1 MLAGQQGRRG
11 GAASVTLCDW
21 PSVGTAGTPSL
32 QTRFGASGV
41 TRCHSGG
48 VGVQVR
54 EPPFSPLPSPVC
66 LDVGDGRGGVLRVTG
81 LGRGVW
87 GVSAVREPCEG
98 PAGAPAGGGRAW
110 EGSGH
115 SEAVPWGSAG
125 TSFTGD
131 LGDAEE
137 CGRG

>member
-1 MLAGQQGRRG
+1 M
-11 GAASVTLCDW
+11 TLCDW

-54 EPPFSPLPSPVC
+54 EPPFSLLPSPVC

-87 GVSAVREPCEG
+87 GVSAVRGPCEG
-98 PAGAPAGGGRAW
+98 PAGAPAGGGQGVGRVRTQRGCAL
-110 EGSGH
+110 GFSGDEFH
-115 SEAVPWGSAG
+115 RRP
-125 TSFTGD
+125 
-131 LGDAEE
+131 
-137 CGRG
+137 GRC